1 MIRYRIEMPRAIRD
15 LIRHLPPDLKRKIKV
30 GLRSVAEDPYR
41 AKELKDE
48 LAGLRSLKVAK
59 ARIIYRIKALTVEVV
74 AFGPRADIYQRA
86 AAELSRAA
94 RQTRGPG
101 NTEKLKGHAKVGARR
116 YA

>member
-1 MIRYRIEMPRAIRD
+1 MIRHRIEMPRAIRD
-15 LIRHLPPDLKRKIKV
+15 LIRHLPPDLKRKIKA

-59 ARIIYRIKALTVEVV
+59 ARIIYRIKGLTVEVV

-86 AAELSRAA
+86 ATELSRAA
-94 RQTRGPG
+94 RQTRGQG
-101 NTEKLKGHAKVGARR
+101 DAEK
-116 YA
+116 